1 MVILN
6 LTVGLE
12 SITFCLDNLV

>member
-6 LTVGLE
+6 LIVGLE
-12 SITFCLDNLV
+12 SITFCSDDLV